1 MVEVDGSI
9 VAHVEAT
16 KDRYVKLRWFGLGAI
31 SLSVALIIMDSTI
44 VAVAVPAIIK
54 DLSLSTTEVQWIQE
68 IYTLVFAALLLVW
81 GRVADRVGRRRILVF
96 GIMLFLLSSA
106 LCAMAPSGLWL
117 IAARAVQGIGGSMI
131 LPTTLSLL
139 NANFRGKERTI
150 AFAVWGSTI
159 GGMAAVGPIVGGW
172 LTTSYS
178 WNWAFLINVP
188 LGLIAAAGVLYFVAE
203 SKETATGKLDDYL
216 GALLSVIG
224 FGSLAFGLIE
234 GRHYGW
240 WSANAEAPFSLFG
253 LSPVPMTFVLSL
265 AALGGFLALERSR
278 ARKERSVLLDLTL
291 FNISSFSRG
300 NLTALTVSL
309 GEFGLILSLPLWFQ
323 NVLGLSALQAGLA
336 LVPLAA
342 GSFVASGAIS
352 ALSKTLPAVRMVQ
365 LGVGLEIL
373 SVSALA
379 LLLRPDSST
388 VLTSVILFVYGI
400 GVGFATAQLT
410 QVVLADV
417 PVQQSG
423 QAAST
428 QSTARQV
435 GSALG
440 IAILGTAL
448 FSTLKNSTE
457 SQVSDLV
464 AQFPQLQGAVD
475 SVTSSAGGTI
485 SALATNPQTAA
496 IADAARNALTQGVS
510 VAAWVAAGVLMLGLI
525 TSLRLKPALSQ
536 DDKPGTAAEPATKGP
551 RHAAPTQGA
560 STSERTDQTGPGA
573 TLNT

>member
-1 MVEVDGSI
+1 M
-9 VAHVEAT
+9 
-16 KDRYVKLRWFGLGAI
+16 RWFGLGAI

-44 VAVAVPAIIK
+44 VAVAVPAIIN
-54 DLSLSTTEVQWIQE
+54 DLGLSTTEVQWIQE

-81 GRVADRVGRRRILVF
+81 GRVADRVGRRRILVL
-96 GIMLFLLSSA
+96 GILLFLVSSA
-106 LCAMAPSGLWL
+106 LCALAPSGMWL

-172 LTTSYS
+172 LTSSYS

-188 LGLIAAAGVLYFVAE
+188 LGLIAAGGVLYFVAE
-203 SKETATGKLDDYL
+203 SRETATGKLDDYL
-216 GALLSVIG
+216 GALLSVVG

-240 WSANAEAPFSLFG
+240 WSANTDAPFSLFG
-253 LSPVPMTFVLSL
+253 LSPVPATFVVSIL
-265 AALGGFLALERSR
+265 ALGGFIALERSR
-278 ARKERSVLLDLTL
+278 SQAKRSVLLDLSL

-323 NVLGLSALQAGLA
+323 NVLGLSALQAGVA
-336 LVPLAA
+336 LVPLAV

-352 ALSKTLPAVRMVQ
+352 ALSKSLPAVRMVQ
-365 LGVGLEIL
+365 LGVGLEIV
-373 SVSALA
+373 SVATLA
-379 LLLRPDSST
+379 LLIRPDSST
-388 VLTSVILFVYGI
+388 WMTSGILFVYGI

-448 FSTLKNSTE
+448 FTTLKNSTD
-457 SQVSDLV
+457 SQVAGLV

-475 SVTSSAGGTI
+475 SVTRSSGGTI
-485 SALATNPQTAA
+485 SALAQNPQTAA

-510 VAAWVAAGVLMLGLI
+510 VAAWIAAGVLVLGLL
-525 TSLRLKPALSQ
+525 TSLRLKPAMPHEEESRVSGDVEEKRPRHTQ
-536 DDKPGTAAEPATKGP
+536 DAPATGSP
-551 RHAAPTQGA
+551 GA
-560 STSERTDQTGPGA
+560 SQQGRSADATDS
-573 TLNT
+573 